1 MIKIHL
7 KQKSQLII
15 HKWKGVGLQNYDD
28 SKAFFEFSNNID
40 DVYQN
45 IEENS
50 LNNEPKILIEF
61 DDWLL
66 ICFVI
71 KI

>member
-1 MIKIHL
+1 M
-7 KQKSQLII
+7 II
-15 HKWKGVGLQNYDD
+15 HKWKGVGLQNYND

-50 LNNEPKILIEF
+50 LNKEPKIFIEF
-61 DDWLL
+61 EDWLL
-66 ICFVI
+66 LCFII

>member
-1 MIKIHL
+1 MLKIHL

-28 SKAFFEFSNNID
+28 SKAFFEFSNNLD

>member
-1 MIKIHL
+1 MLKIHL

>member
-1 MIKIHL
+1 MIIN
-7 KQKSQLII
+7 
-15 HKWKGVGLQNYDD
+15 KWKGVGLQNYND
-28 SKAFFEFSNNID
+28 SKAFFEFSKNID

-50 LNNEPKILIEF
+50 LNKEPKIFIEF
-61 DDWLL
+61 EDWLL
-66 ICFVI
+66 LCFII

>member
-1 MIKIHL
+1 MIIN
-7 KQKSQLII
+7 
-15 HKWKGVGLQNYDD
+15 KWKGVGLQNYND

-50 LNNEPKILIEF
+50 LNKEPKIFIEF
-61 DDWLL
+61 EDWLL
-66 ICFVI
+66 LCFII